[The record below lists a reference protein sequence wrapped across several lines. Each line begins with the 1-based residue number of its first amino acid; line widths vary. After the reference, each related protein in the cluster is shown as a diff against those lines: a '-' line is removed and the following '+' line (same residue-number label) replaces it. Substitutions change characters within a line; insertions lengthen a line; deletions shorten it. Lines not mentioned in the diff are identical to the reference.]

1 MVAMAVTK
9 TFEIIN
15 ERGLHARASAKFVEL
30 VEGFESDVLVT
41 SDGVSVNGDSIM
53 GLLTLAV
60 SRGMTIEVQIEGPD
74 EEDLAAAIKTLIAGK
89 FDERT

>member
-1 MVAMAVTK
+1 MAVIK

-30 VEGFESDVLVT
+30 VEGFQSDVQVT
-41 SDGVSVNGDSIM
+41 SDGVTVNGDSIM

-60 SRGMTIEVQIEGPD
+60 SRGMTIEVHVDGPD
-74 EEDLAAAIKTLIAGK
+74 EDDLSTAIGSLIASK
-89 FDERT
+89 FYERT